1 MLAVVRFSIT
11 VYASSRHHEITG
23 HCHQNSFLISQAH
36 TDHLKITITWT
47 IFWLFVFL
55 RHRNFLSPKAV
66 DLTLNITVLQKWD
79 LTMAYLIILVLWGR
93 LKIKQNS
100 CQPCVNTYHL
110 KHTDLQAAAA
120 AVEIM
125 KTARHFLFSHHLLSH
140 CSSRGPPTGWFIL
153 ALDLRGHTKLKVGLG
168 KQATRSLIKIWGIAT
183 MSEWK
188 EQPEFMWGRA
198 WCGCG

>member
-1 MLAVVRFSIT
+1 MLAVVRFSMT

-23 HCHQNSFLISQAH
+23 HCHQNSFTSSYRSSQDYH
-36 TDHLKITITWT
+36 YMDN
-47 IFWLFVFL
+47 FVFL
-55 RHRNFLSPKAV
+55 RHRHFSSPKAV
-66 DLTLNITVLQKWD
+66 DLTLNITVLLKWD
-79 LTMAYLIILVLWGR
+79 LTMAYLIILLLWGR

-153 ALDLRGHTKLKVGLG
+153 ALDLRGHTELKVGLG